1 MTDDRVR
8 KHMADL
14 QPPGS
19 LVDTYQLYID
29 GRWVEPE
36 DGRYDDI
43 DPATERIIAT
53 APDASVPQVG
63 EAIAAARRACDEG
76 PWADMGPED
85 RAGCLN
91 QLGDALTKH
100 ADEFFALSQVE
111 WGCVANERVMQID
124 GAGYMSMH
132 AAQLATKLADEPV
145 TGSGAG
151 TPLLRREPRGAGPR
165 HGPRTPFS
173 PAGAARGRVDPDA
186 VELPPLPQR
195 DEDQQ
200 RAGRGKYRR

>member
-1 MTDDRVR
+1 MTDVWVR
-8 KHMADL
+8 KQMAEL
-14 QPPGS
+14 QPPGP
-19 LVDTYQLYID
+19 LVDTYRLYID
-29 GRWVEPE
+29 GRWIEPE
-36 DGRYDDI
+36 GGRYDDV
-43 DPATERIIAT
+43 DPATEKTIAT
-53 APDASVPQVG
+53 APDASVAQVS
-63 EAIAAARRACDEG
+63 EAIAAARRAFDSG
-76 PWADMGPED
+76 PWGRMGAED

-91 QLGDALTKH
+91 QLGGALTRH
-100 ADEFFALSQVE
+100 ADEFFALSQAE
-111 WGCVANERVMQID
+111 WGCVSNERVMQID

-132 AAQLATKLADEPV
+132 AAQLATKLTDEPV